1 MHDRTT
7 HKTLFTPF
15 EHLQFRATSC
25 TLRGALFHIVAC
37 ILMHEW
43 FHLGAWFAIPYLMH
57 DRTAHRALFN
67 PFEHLQFRATS
78 CTLRGALFHTV
89 ACILM
94 HEWCHLSAW
103 FAIPYLMH
111 DRATH
116 GTSFNPFEHLQF
128 RATSCTLRGALF
140 HIVAC
145 ILMHD
150 RTTRGTLFNPFEHLR
165 FRATSCTLRWFSGCY
180 AVDFYLSCGF
190 LRGIK
195 WCGIA
200 KVVPPTGLEPVT
212 NRLWV
217 DCSDR
222 LSYGGGK
229 SVADYREF
237 CR

>member
-1 MHDRTT
+1 MHEWFHLGAWFAISCLMHDRTT
-7 HKTLFTPF
+7 RGTLFNPF

-43 FHLGAWFAIPYLMH
+43 CHLSAWFAIPYLMH
-57 DRTAHRALFN
+57 DRTTRGTLFN

-78 CTLRGALFHTV
+78 CTLRGALFHIV

-128 RATSCTLRGALF
+128 RATSCTLR
-140 HIVAC
+140 
-145 ILMHD
+145 
-150 RTTRGTLFNPFEHLR
+150 
-165 FRATSCTLRWFSGCY
+165 WFGECR
-180 AVDFYLSCGF
+180 AVDFLS
-190 LRGIK
+190 IVWK
-195 WCGIA
+195 
-200 KVVPPTGLEPVT
+200 
-212 NRLWV
+212 
-217 DCSDR
+217 
-222 LSYGGGK
+222 
-229 SVADYREF
+229 
-237 CR
+237 

>member
-1 MHDRTT
+1 MHERTT
-7 HKTLFTPF
+7 RGTLFN
-15 EHLQFRATSC
+15 S
-25 TLRGALFHIVAC
+25 
-37 ILMHEW
+37 
-43 FHLGAWFAIPYLMH
+43 
-57 DRTAHRALFN
+57 
-67 PFEHLQFRATS
+67 FEHLQFRATS

-94 HEWCHLSAW
+94 HEWFYLGAW
-103 FAIPYLMH
+103 F
-111 DRATH
+111 T
-116 GTSFNPFEHLQF
+116 PFEHLQF

-140 HIVAC
+140 HIVAY
-145 ILMHD
+145 ILMHEWFHLGAWFAIPYLMHD
-150 RTTRGTLFNPFEHLR
+150 RTTRGTSFNPLEHLQ
-165 FRATSCTLRWFSGCY
+165 FRAISCTVRRFSGCY

-195 WCGIA
+195 WCSIA

>member
-1 MHDRTT
+1 MGSTPTT
-7 HKTLFTPF
+7 TRYNLCFNIISPIVFSSISCNKLH
-15 EHLQFRATSC
+15 ATRRIISYC
-25 TLRGALFHIVAC
+25 SVAC
-37 ILMHEW
+37 ILMHKW
-43 FHLGAWFAIPYLMH
+43 FHLGAWFTISYLMH
-57 DRTAHRALFN
+57 DRARHRTLFN
-67 PFEHLQFRATS
+67 PFEHLRFRATS

-94 HEWCHLSAW
+94 HEWFHLGAW
-103 FAIPYLMH
+103 FAISCLMH
-111 DRATH
+111 DRTARSTL
-116 GTSFNPFEHLQF
+116 FNPFEHLQF
-128 RATSCTLRGALF
+128 RATSCTLR
-140 HIVAC
+140 
-145 ILMHD
+145 
-150 RTTRGTLFNPFEHLR
+150 
-165 FRATSCTLRWFSGCY
+165 WFGGCR

-237 CR
+237 CC

>member
-1 MHDRTT
+1 MHEWFLLGAWFAISCLMHDRTT
-7 HKTLFTPF
+7 RSTLFNPF

-43 FHLGAWFAIPYLMH
+43 FHLGAWFAISCLMH
-57 DRTAHRALFN
+57 DRTTCGTLFN
-67 PFEHLQFRATS
+67 PFGYWWFRATS
-78 CTLRGALFHTV
+78 CTL
-89 ACILM
+89 
-94 HEWCHLSAW
+94 
-103 FAIPYLMH
+103 
-111 DRATH
+111 
-116 GTSFNPFEHLQF
+116 Q
-128 RATSCTLRGALF
+128 
-140 HIVAC
+140 
-145 ILMHD
+145 
-150 RTTRGTLFNPFEHLR
+150 
-165 FRATSCTLRWFSGCY
+165 GCC
-180 AVDFYLSCGF
+180 AVDVNLWCGCCF
-190 LRGIK
+190 LREIK
-195 WCGIA
+195 WCGMA